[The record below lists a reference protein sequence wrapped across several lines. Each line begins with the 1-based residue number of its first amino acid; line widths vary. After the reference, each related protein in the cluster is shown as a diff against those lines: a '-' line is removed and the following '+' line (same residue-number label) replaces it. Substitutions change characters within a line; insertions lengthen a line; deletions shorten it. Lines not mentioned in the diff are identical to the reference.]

1 MELASIKWILIE
13 SGFKEISNEKFN
25 KVLAE
30 QYSVDAYI
38 NGKGVIFHLLNG
50 NRECKMTIQ
59 ADNCEDLGSS
69 FSQLM
74 EYLRSH
80 ITLLNNGWSIVM

>member
-1 MELASIKWILIE
+1 MELASIKRILIE

-30 QYSVDAYI
+30 QYSVDAYL

-50 NRECKMTIQ
+50 DCECKMAIQ

-80 ITLLNNGWSIVM
+80 ITLLNNGWSIM